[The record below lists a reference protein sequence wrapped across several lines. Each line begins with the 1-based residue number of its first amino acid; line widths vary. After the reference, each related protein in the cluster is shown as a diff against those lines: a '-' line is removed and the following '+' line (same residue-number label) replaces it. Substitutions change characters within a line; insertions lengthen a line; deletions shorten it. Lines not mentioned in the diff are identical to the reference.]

1 LTLGRRVAMQAT
13 IDQELLEQLRDR
25 AAHSVVFAEAA
36 ERSAKELF
44 EVVREIVADRE
55 GGGEDE

>member
-1 LTLGRRVAMQAT
+1 MQAT